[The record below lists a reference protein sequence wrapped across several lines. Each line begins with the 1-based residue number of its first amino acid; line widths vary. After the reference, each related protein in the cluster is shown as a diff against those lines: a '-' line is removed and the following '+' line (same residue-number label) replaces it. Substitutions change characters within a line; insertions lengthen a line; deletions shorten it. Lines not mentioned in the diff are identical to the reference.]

1 MEHTIK
7 GRFYMNLKKWLLL
20 VMCALM
26 VLLFV
31 GCEAA
36 EAVPQP
42 RDLVVVNGTT
52 DAQIVS
58 IGITPFPFGQRAP
71 LSSGTFHMYDEDA
84 LEVGDTFSIVLS
96 PYIYR
101 IEVRVIYDNDGMD
114 YSMDKLVIIDYP
126 EVSESPV
133 TIRLIND
140 GNIDFPDY
148 TFEVTGDYLA
158 YDVPDTK

>member
-1 MEHTIK
+1 
-7 GRFYMNLKKWLLL
+7 MNSKKWLLL

-58 IGITPFPFGQRAP
+58 IGITPFPFGQRAS
-71 LSSGTFHMYDEDA
+71 LSSGTFYMYDEDA
-84 LEVGDTFSIVLS
+84 LEVGDEFSIVLS

-101 IEVRVIYDNDGMD
+101 VVVDVKAEYIVVDPATEIETTQYDRMTAILDF
-114 YSMDKLVIIDYP
+114 P
-126 EVSESPV
+126 EVSESQVVV
-133 TIRLIND
+133 TVIDND
-140 GNIDFPDY
+140 DEEYPRY
-148 TFEVTGDYLA
+148 TFAITGDYAA
-158 YDVPDTK
+158 YDVPDVS